1 MKRIYDLRGIV
12 FKCGMKTKLNKMEEN
27 KMSKEKKELIKKFKV
42 VIDDLMDHYEEYT
55 DEEKAQV
62 KEIFQKVAELNTIL
76 DKYDIDVK
84 FDWAEYSEAYN
95 QYFGMMLYWWLGCQ
109 LLKADRRIKPSI
121 LT

>member
-1 MKRIYDLRGIV
+1 
-12 FKCGMKTKLNKMEEN
+12 
-27 KMSKEKKELIKKFKV
+27 MSKEKKELIKKFKV

-84 FDWAEYSEAYN
+84 FDWTEYSEAYN
-95 QYFGMMLYWWLGCQ
+95 QYFGMMLY
-109 LLKADRRIKPSI
+109 
-121 LT
+121 